1 MFLEIGIVSY
11 ILLITIIIFTMIIK
25 KFNEIDEKR
34 IINIVLSKL
43 QTSINHHKIIKKN
56 NKIYIKCHYYCKNII
71 ISRNNPSYNNS
82 VLEKDSLNNYNITY
96 YDNISSYKKILNNYD
111 PTKNIGIIVFD
122 IIIDM
127 KTKKY
132 EILTSKFHIINVKI
146 DYQNI
151 YTKIIN
157 YLDNPEY
164 YIILNGVYDKELKLI
179 GMNGINNT
187 YDDYYKYDKSFKIYY
202 KHKEFN
208 MTITNDKKHFI
219 INTILSD
226 RSSDTIRNIELSPDI
241 DTKPHI
247 DNDSLIISK
256 ISGSFL

>member
-11 ILLITIIIFTMIIK
+11 ILLITMIIK

-71 ISRNNPSYNNS
+71 ISRNNLSYNS
-82 VLEKDSLNNYNITY
+82 VLEKDYLNNYNIIY
-96 YDNISSYKKILNNYD
+96 YENNSSYKKILNNYD
-111 PTKNIGIIVFD
+111 PIKNIGIIVFD

-127 KTKKY
+127 KIKKY
-132 EILTSKFHIINVKI
+132 EIITSKFHIINVKI

-164 YIILNGVYDKELKLI
+164 YIILNGIYDKDFKLF
-179 GMNGINNT
+179 GMNGINNI
-187 YDDYYKYDKSFKIYY
+187 YEDYYKYDKSFKLYY
-202 KHKEFN
+202 KYKEFN
-208 MTITNDKKHFI
+208 MTITNDKKYFI
-219 INTILSD
+219 INSILSD
-226 RSSDTIRNIELSPDI
+226 KSSDTIKNIEVSPDI

-247 DNDSLIISK
+247 DNDSFIISK

>member
-11 ILLITIIIFTMIIK
+11 ILLITMIIK

-71 ISRNNPSYNNS
+71 ISRNNSSYNS
-82 VLEKDSLNNYNITY
+82 VLEKDYLNNYNIIY
-96 YDNISSYKKILNNYD
+96 YENNSSYKKILNNYD
-111 PTKNIGIIVFD
+111 PIKNIGIIIFD

-127 KTKKY
+127 KIKKY
-132 EILTSKFHIINVKI
+132 EIITSKFHIINVKI

-164 YIILNGVYDKELKLI
+164 YIILNGIYDKDFKLF
-179 GMNGINNT
+179 GMNGINNI
-187 YDDYYKYDKSFKIYY
+187 YEDYYKYDKSFKLYY
-202 KHKEFN
+202 KYKEFN

-219 INTILSD
+219 INSILSD
-226 RSSDTIRNIELSPDI
+226 KSSDTIKNIEVSPDI

-247 DNDSLIISK
+247 DNDSFIISK